1 MTDDSKRSVPS
12 SQSATRPGR
21 VTSGCEHLL
30 DALVE
35 HASDAIL
42 RHDDRLH
49 CIYAN
54 ATYLATAGLS
64 LQDLNSPRPAQ
75 LQLPDVPEYRD
86 ALAQT
91 LKVAAEQTL
100 EIKWLDP
107 QGQTHIYQTRF
118 IPELDAAS
126 QPVGVLVVAR
136 DITEHR
142 HAEEWLRKREHEFRV
157 LVDHTPDTVAR
168 YDQAC
173 RRTYAN
179 ATLARLANSTP
190 EAMLGHTPSEYI
202 NTPQS
207 RAYEAALRAAFASGE
222 EREFFYCWQAAAG
235 EPTTIQMR
243 IVPERDSDGQV
254 VSVLAVGRDITTLE
268 ATQRRL
274 EDAQR
279 IAKIC
284 HWEWDYVNKRSSVSP
299 TGREALGLSGFE
311 SLTFEEFLQLIP
323 LDQRSSVIS
332 AFHDALKQQSPEI
345 RYEHSLQL
353 PDGTLS
359 EVHNWV
365 RFEYDANGRAKRA
378 LGVTQDV
385 TSIKTLQRQTH
396 QLAFYDPLTELP
408 NRALLH
414 DRLKR
419 AISEAAWRGTSV
431 GLVLLD
437 VDGFQKINDSLGYA
451 TGDSLLKIVAE
462 RLAQAL
468 RDYDTVARLGGDEF
482 AIIAPQIR
490 QPSDLS
496 VVAARLKKV
505 FESPISL
512 NGTDLVIT
520 VSAGVAMYP
529 PDGADVDELM
539 AHADAAMSHAK
550 TQGRNNFQF
559 YSRELTDSALE
570 RLKIETDLR
579 KAIERGELELFYQPK
594 VDLGNGQIVGAEALM
609 RWRHPERGLVPP
621 DRFIG
626 IAEDTGLIVEM
637 GKWALHT
644 ACVAAVQ
651 WNSAAPAPLKIAVNL
666 SPRQFYQGDLVE
678 TVLNSLHSTGCSPLW
693 IELEIT
699 EGLLLN
705 DRSDIRQILSQLHDA
720 GLSIAIDDFGTGY
733 SALSYLTRFP
743 VDTLKIDRS
752 FVRDLTTNPDSAALA
767 QAIVTLGYA
776 LRMELVAEG
785 VETEAQRDHL
795 AKWGCQMAQGYL
807 FGKPVPAADF
817 SALLSTWNPQ
827 HARATG
833 A

>member
-1 MTDDSKRSVPS
+1 AQ
-12 SQSATRPGR
+12 QST
-21 VTSGCEHLL
+21 
-30 DALVE
+30 
-35 HASDAIL
+35 
-42 RHDDRLH
+42 
-49 CIYAN
+49 
-54 ATYLATAGLS
+54 
-64 LQDLNSPRPAQ
+64 
-75 LQLPDVPEYRD
+75 
-86 ALAQT
+86 
-91 LKVAAEQTL
+91 
-100 EIKWLDP
+100 EIEWADP
-107 QGQTHIYQTRF
+107 QGRQHVCQARF
-118 IPELDAAS
+118 IPEIDSRGL
-126 QPVGVLVVAR
+126 VEGVLVVAR

-168 YDQAC
+168 YDRDC
-173 RRTYAN
+173 RRTYVN

-190 EAMLGHTPSEYI
+190 DALLGHKPSDYLD
-202 NTPQS
+202 NTQS
-207 RAYEAALRAAFASGE
+207 RAYEAALREAFATGE
-222 EREFFYCWQAAAG
+222 EREFLYGWQTAAG
-235 EPTTIQMR
+235 EPATIQMR
-243 IVPERDSDGQV
+243 IVPERDSAGNV
-254 VSVLAVGRDITTLE
+254 VSVLAVGRDITALE

-279 IAKIC
+279 IAKVC
-284 HWEWDYVNKRSSVSP
+284 HWEWDYATNQSSVSA
-299 TGREALGLSGFE
+299 TGREALGLIGYDSLSFE
-311 SLTFEEFLQLIP
+311 QFLMLIP
-323 LDQRSSVIS
+323 LDQRTGV
-332 AFHDALKQQSPEI
+332 ANGFHDALKQRLPEI
-345 RYEHSLQL
+345 RFEHSLQL
-353 PDGTLS
+353 PDGTVS

-414 DRLKR
+414 DRLKH
-419 AISEAAWRGTSV
+419 AITEAARRGTSV

-437 VDGFQKINDSLGYA
+437 VDGFQKINDSLGHA
-451 TGDSLLKIVAE
+451 SGDALLKIVAE

-490 QPSDLS
+490 QASDLS
-496 VVAARLKKV
+496 VVAARIKKV
-505 FESPISL
+505 FELPIPL
-512 NGTDLVIT
+512 NGNELVIT
-520 VSAGVAMYP
+520 VSAGAAMYP

-539 AHADAAMSHAK
+539 AHADAAMNHAK
-550 TQGRNNFQF
+550 VQGRDNVQF

-570 RLKIETDLR
+570 RLKTETDLR
-579 KAIERGELELFYQPK
+579 KGIERDELELFYQPK
-594 VDLGNGQIVGAEALM
+594 IDLGSGQIMGAEALM

-621 DRFIG
+621 DRFIPV
-626 IAEDTGLIVEM
+626 AEDTGLIIEM
-637 GKWALHT
+637 GKWALRT
-644 ACVAAVQ
+644 ACLAAVE
-651 WNSAAPAPLKIAVNL
+651 WNSGTSPAPLKIAVNL
-666 SPRQFYQGDLVE
+666 SPRQFYQGDLVK
-678 TVLNSLHSTGCSPLW
+678 TVLDSLQETGCAPAW

-705 DRSDIRQILSQLHDA
+705 DHSDIRKTLGQLHDA

-743 VDTLKIDRS
+743 IDTLKIDRS

-807 FGKPVPAADF
+807 FGKPTPAAEF
-817 SALLSTWNPQ
+817 VALLATWDPQGARTANP
-827 HARATG
+827 
-833 A
+833 